1 MACSICLLCN
11 FALGFVRR
19 IIDLRLKALKQTL
32 QESIHIA
39 AFVLQLMS
47 MGDMPSQVGKHNA
60 PCEGVLPRAA
70 ADTDVLPLF
79 RDPDPKNLKR
89 RPVALCDRR
98 NA

>member
-11 FALGFVRR
+11 FALGFIRR

-32 QESIHIA
+32 QESIRIA

-47 MGDMPSQVGKHNA
+47 MRDMPSQIREDDTPG
-60 PCEGVLPRAA
+60 EGVLPGAA

-79 RDPDPKNLKR
+79 RDPDPKNLK
-89 RPVALCDRR
+89 
-98 NA
+98 